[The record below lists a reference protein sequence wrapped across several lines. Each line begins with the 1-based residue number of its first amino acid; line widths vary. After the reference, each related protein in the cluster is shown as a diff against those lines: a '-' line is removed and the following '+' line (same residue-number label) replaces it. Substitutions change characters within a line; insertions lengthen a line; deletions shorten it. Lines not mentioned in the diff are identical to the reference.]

1 MLFVGVWEVSSVC
14 RFDVT
19 LGSISAKLLITT
31 SRNKKLL
38 MTISPT
44 YGTVDNT
51 NKELYYHDTMS
62 DNQPVPNPMAAPGQ
76 SPSGATA
83 TSANKPA
90 AAAPAAA
97 KPSTPQQQALQQ
109 QIQAQLQAQLQQ
121 QLQAAAAKGKQANIT
136 PEMIQ
141 VCGSL
146 KSRYIFDSFDV

>member
-1 MLFVGVWEVSSVC
+1 
-14 RFDVT
+14 
-19 LGSISAKLLITT
+19 
-31 SRNKKLL
+31 
-38 MTISPT
+38 
-44 YGTVDNT
+44 
-51 NKELYYHDTMS
+51 MS
-62 DNQPVPNPMAAPGQ
+62 DNQPVPNPMVAPGQ
-76 SPSGATA
+76 SPSGAAA

-90 AAAPAAA
+90 AAASTAAA

-146 KSRYIFDSFDV
+146 KSRFIFDSFVSKIHSHQHHVPLII

>member
-1 MLFVGVWEVSSVC
+1 
-14 RFDVT
+14 
-19 LGSISAKLLITT
+19 LIDHDH
-31 SRNKKLL
+31 KH
-38 MTISPT
+38 
-44 YGTVDNT
+44 TVDT
-51 NKELYYHDTMS
+51 SKKLYYHNTMS

-83 TSANKPA
+83 ASANKPA
-90 AAAPAAA
+90 AAASTAAA

-146 KSRYIFDSFDV
+146 KSRFIFLIPLMCKIYSLKIMFR

>member
-1 MLFVGVWEVSSVC
+1 
-14 RFDVT
+14 
-19 LGSISAKLLITT
+19 
-31 SRNKKLL
+31 
-38 MTISPT
+38 
-44 YGTVDNT
+44 
-51 NKELYYHDTMS
+51 
-62 DNQPVPNPMAAPGQ
+62 MAAPGQ

-90 AAAPAAA
+90 AAASTAA

-146 KSRYIFDSFDV
+146 KSRFIFDSFDV